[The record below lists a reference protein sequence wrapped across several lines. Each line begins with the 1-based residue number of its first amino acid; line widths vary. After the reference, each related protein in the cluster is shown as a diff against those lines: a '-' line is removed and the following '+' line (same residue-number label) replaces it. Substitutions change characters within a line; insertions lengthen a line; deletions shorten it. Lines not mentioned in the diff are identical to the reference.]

1 MLEDFGSCH
10 DSTNSHPIACRRS
23 SIPRIRARRTSVAV
37 DDRGAVIARPNHS
50 VGLSD
55 YHNISTT

>member
-1 MLEDFGSCH
+1 
-10 DSTNSHPIACRRS
+10 
-23 SIPRIRARRTSVAV
+23 V